1 MVRCLNVNEA
11 LGGRVRQGHVLTRK
25 KHAEGTMRGAA
36 PGFDTMLLDNRERF
50 AVTLSINPDGTKTCI
65 ITKSGVAP
73 VCAKTL
79 IFSDSR
85 NPIFCLLDM
94 YTQTQKVGSLQVR

>member
-65 ITKSGVAP
+65 INAGGTWIIKHADDEV
-73 VCAKTL
+73 VEVHDDVL
-79 IFSDSR
+79 R
-85 NPIFCLLDM
+85 ELDED
-94 YTQTQKVGSLQVR
+94 TGHE